1 MKTIFNEKQKKQ
13 ILNLIDDKFKFL
25 SDNLDFNYLLDAEFN
40 NIDNFNESIN
50 DMINEQEII
59 YYSNA
64 MDFLNE
70 YDTSLRESLEIADDF
85 GYTPKNLS
93 SEILATLLL
102 QSFLH
107 AETSDLITEIENNIL
122 N

>member
-13 ILNLIDDKFKFL
+13 ILNLVDDKFKFL
-25 SDNLDFNYLLDAEFN
+25 SDNLDFNYLLNAEFN

-70 YDTSLRESLEIADDF
+70 HDTSLRESLEIADDF

-107 AETSDLITEIENNIL
+107 AETYKLITEIENNIL

>member
-13 ILNLIDDKFKFL
+13 ILNLVDDKFKFL
-25 SDNLDFNYLLDAEFN
+25 SDNLDFNYLLNAEFK

-70 YDTSLRESLEIADDF
+70 HDTSLRESLEIADDF

-107 AETSDLITEIENNIL
+107 AETYKLITEIENNIL

>member
-1 MKTIFNEKQKKQ
+1 MCN
-13 ILNLIDDKFKFL
+13 
-25 SDNLDFNYLLDAEFN
+25 
-40 NIDNFNESIN
+40 
-50 DMINEQEII
+50 
-59 YYSNA
+59 
-64 MDFLNE
+64 
-70 YDTSLRESLEIADDF
+70 DTSLRVSLEIAEDF

-107 AETSDLITEIENNIL
+107 ADTSELITEIENNIL

>member
-1 MKTIFNEKQKKQ
+1 MKTICTEKQKKQ
-13 ILNLIDDKFKFL
+13 ILNLIDDKYKFV
-25 SDNLDFNYLLDAEFN
+25 SDNLDFNYLLNAEFK
-40 NIDNFNESIN
+40 NIDNFMEAIN

-70 YDTSLRESLEIADDF
+70 HDTSLRESLEIAEEF

-107 AETSDLITEIENNIL
+107 SEISDLITEIENNIL